1 MRLSLIRSTV
11 LIGYVQFTAIFSIP
25 LRAQIVDLNTP
36 VRAGLRLLPLVAST
50 ACGSIVGGGSSAK
63 KNMTFYTMSVGVGLV
78 ILGSGLLSSLPG
90 DGHQV
95 TAQYGYEVLLG
106 LGLGMTVSTATFMNS
121 LEVDFVDHG
130 KHSILSTDDLPSR
143 TN

>member
-1 MRLSLIRSTV
+1 MV
-11 LIGYVQFTAIFSIP
+11 GYVQFTAIFSIP

-36 VRAGLRLLPLVAST
+36 VRSGLRLLPLVAST
-50 ACGSIVGGGSSAK
+50 ACGSLIGGGSSAK
-63 KNMTFYTMSVGVGLV
+63 KNMTFYTMSIGTNLV
-78 ILGSGLLSSLPG
+78 IIGSGLLSTLPA

-121 LEVDFVDHG
+121 LEVDFADHG
-130 KHSILSTDDLPSR
+130 NDISLASSTP
-143 TN
+143 